1 MSIKINKGEYSTILD
16 STTLTANQTITF
28 PNTSGTVML
37 SNGSG
42 GNLVDMFYPVG
53 SIYMTTNANFNPSR
67 TWGGTWVKIE
77 NRFLYGSGSKAVG
90 ATGGAETV
98 TLSVSQIPSH
108 NHSLTGVRST
118 GSFGT
123 GKTRQTGNT
132 SAEYPATGVFTKTG
146 TPVNTANGAEASGRQ
161 IDFDTSRSVSGTS
174 GNQGGGGSHENMPP
188 YIVVVIWKRTA

>member
-28 PNTSGTVML
+28 PNTSGTVMV

-123 GKTRQTGNT
+123 GKTRSSGET
-132 SAEYPATGVFTKTG
+132 EYPATGVFTKGSRGIVTG
-146 TPVNTANGAEASGRQ
+146 NGAENTGCP
-161 IDFDTSRSVSGTS
+161 INFDTSRSVSGTS